1 MKYNDTISESHIFSC
16 QYMYLYSLIDY
27 VIYEDDVEACFKGIK
42 IYLNDFTTDRLNL
55 LKNYIENIDINTLD
69 FKSDPSE
76 IVKKNKC
83 LIGII
88 EGVISD
94 RGKQK
99 R

>member
-1 MKYNDTISESHIFSC
+1 MKYNDTISESRIFSC

-88 EGVISD
+88 EGVIND
-94 RGKQK
+94 RGKQ
-99 R
+99 RR